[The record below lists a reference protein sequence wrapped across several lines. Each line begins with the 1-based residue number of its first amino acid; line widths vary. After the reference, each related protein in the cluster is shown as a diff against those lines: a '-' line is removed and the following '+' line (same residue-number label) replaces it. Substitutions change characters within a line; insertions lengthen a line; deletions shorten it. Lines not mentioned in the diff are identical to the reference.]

1 MSSDEQDR
9 RGLTFIR
16 NYIQATGKAPSL
28 RAIGNVVGYNSPRS
42 VQMMLQRLANRELLK
57 YENGEITLVD
67 EASGA
72 TPHTVDVPLVGSAA
86 CGLPSLAEQDPEG
99 WVRVS
104 TKIAKPGHTHFLLR
118 ARGTSMNAARI
129 RINPGDLVL
138 VQQQAHASPGQI
150 VVALVDNEATIKEFD
165 RKGEHVILRPRS
177 NDEVADHRPI
187 VVTDDLII
195 QGLVIAALPDALNE
209 E

>member
-9 RGLTFIR
+9 KGLTFIR
-16 NYIQATGKAPSL
+16 NYLRATGKAPSL

-42 VQMMLQRLANRELLK
+42 VQMMLQRLANRGLLK
-57 YENGEITLVD
+57 YQDGDISLVD
-67 EASGA
+67 EVSGA

-86 CGLPSLAEQDPEG
+86 CGLPTLAEQDPQG

-104 TKIAKPGHTHFLLR
+104 TRIAKPGYTHFLLR
-118 ARGTSMNAARI
+118 AMGTSMNAAAI
-129 RINPGDLVL
+129 PINPGDLVL
-138 VQQQAHASPGQI
+138 VRQQAHANSGDI
-150 VVALVDNEATIKEFD
+150 VVALVDNEATIKVFD

-177 NDEVADHRPI
+177 NDEDAGHRPI

-209 E
+209 A

>member
-9 RGLTFIR
+9 KGLTFIR
-16 NYIQATGKAPSL
+16 NYTKATGKAPSL
-28 RAIGNVVGYNSPRS
+28 RAIGDAAQYKSPRS
-42 VQMMLQRLANRELLK
+42 VQMMLQRLANKELLK
-57 YENGEITLVD
+57 YENGEISIVD

-72 TPHTVDVPLVGSAA
+72 TPHTVDVPLVGSVA

-129 RINPGDLVL
+129 PINPGDLVL
-138 VQQQAHASPGQI
+138 VQQQAHAIAGDI
-150 VVALVDNEATIKEFD
+150 VVALVDNDATIKVFD
-165 RKGEHVILRPRS
+165 RKGEHVVLRPKS
-177 NDEVADHRPI
+177 NDEAAGHKPI

>member
-9 RGLTFIR
+9 KGLTFIR
-16 NYIQATGKAPSL
+16 NYLRATGKAPSL

-42 VQMMLQRLANRELLK
+42 VQMMLQRLANRGLLK
-57 YENGEITLVD
+57 YQEGDISLVD
-67 EASGA
+67 EVSGA

-86 CGLPSLAEQDPEG
+86 CGLPTLAEQDPQG

-104 TKIAKPGHTHFLLR
+104 TRIAKPGYTHFLLR
-118 ARGTSMNAARI
+118 AKGTSMNAAAI
-129 RINPGDLVL
+129 PINPGDLVL
-138 VQQQAHASPGQI
+138 VRQQAHANSGDI
-150 VVALVDNEATIKEFD
+150 VVALVDNEATIKVFD

-177 NDEVADHRPI
+177 NDEDAGHRPI

-195 QGLVIAALPDALNE
+195 QGLVVAALPDALNE
-209 E
+209 S